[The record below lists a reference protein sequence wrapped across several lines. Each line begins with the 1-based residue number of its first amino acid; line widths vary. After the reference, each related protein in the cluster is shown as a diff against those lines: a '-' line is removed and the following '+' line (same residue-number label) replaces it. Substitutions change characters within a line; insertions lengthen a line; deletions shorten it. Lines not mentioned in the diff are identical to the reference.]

1 MVTKR
6 ALTLCAAAALAPSIA
21 GAALLQDLFNG
32 DCLTGPGGA
41 SACAWTEE
49 FDVSDTPVDYSLIDA
64 SFDLYDGALGLGP
77 AVSYVFD
84 PALSVGSA
92 EQIWFAFNYT
102 LTTPAP
108 ITAVAL
114 ELTGAEATGDGAIVA
129 TDDYFSD
136 NVIADSL
143 TAELNPD
150 FGIDDN
156 PVSSVFGAGYTS
168 LFVEKEIKLDSLS
181 SGTASLGD
189 LHQSYDYTVPL
200 PGTLALFAAGL
211 AGVTAVRRRRARTG
225 APD

>member
-1 MVTKR
+1 MLNKP
-6 ALTLCAAAALAPSIA
+6 ALLLCAAALAPSLA

-32 DCLTGPGGA
+32 DCLSGPGGA

-49 FDVSDTPVDYSLIDA
+49 FDDSDTPVDYSLIDV
-64 SFDLYDGALGLGP
+64 SFDLYNGALGLVP
-77 AVSYVFD
+77 AVSYMFD
-84 PALSVGSA
+84 PALSVGDA

-114 ELTGAEATGDGAIVA
+114 ELTGASATGDGAIVA
-129 TDDYFSD
+129 TDDYFS
-136 NVIADSL
+136 NNLIVDSL
-143 TAELNPD
+143 TAEINPD

-156 PVSSVFGAGYTS
+156 PVTTVLGAGYTT

-200 PGTLALFAAGL
+200 PGTLALLAGGL
-211 AGVTAVRRRRARTG
+211 AGIAAVRRRRVRTG